1 MSKITTA
8 ALDRDWL
15 RAYGLPF
22 ALLLALMFALGA
34 CNTIAGAG
42 EDVQA
47 AGEGMS
53 GAAES
58 TEEEIEEEM

>member
-1 MSKITTA
+1 MSKVVATTS
-8 ALDRDWL
+8 DRRWL
-15 RAYGLPF
+15 QAYGLPF
-22 ALLLALMFALGA
+22 ALLLALVFALGA

-42 EDVQA
+42 EDVEA